1 MPKPA
6 KPRTRFLPRG
16 LVILHEDQDILVV
29 DKPPGFL
36 TMGTD
41 TEKERTVYF
50 ILTDYVRKGYSKSRN
65 RIFIVHRL
73 DRDASGLLI
82 FVKSE
87 EAKRRLQGQWPET
100 KKTYVA
106 VVHGRLEKPAATISS
121 CLMENA
127 AHRVYSTA
135 DPQKGYLSHTA
146 YKVVQQTRD
155 LALLEI
161 DLLTGRKHQIRV
173 HLAESGHP
181 IVGDRRYSKDGKAY
195 KRMALHAMAL
205 SFKHPASGKE
215 MTFTTGVPDYFTKL
229 MGKVEAKTVSPHP
242 PSPPEPTIK
251 K

>member
-1 MPKPA
+1 MPKPS

-29 DKPPGFL
+29 DKPAGLL

-41 TEKERTVYF
+41 SEQERTVYF
-50 ILTDYVRKGYSKSRN
+50 SLTAYVRKGYAKSRN

-82 FVKSE
+82 FAKNE
-87 EAKRRLQGQWPET
+87 AAKRQLQAQWPET

-106 VVHGRLEKPAATISS
+106 VVHGRLEQPEATISS
-121 CLMENA
+121 YLLENA

-135 DPQKGYLSHTA
+135 DTRKGYLSHTA
-146 YKVVQQTRD
+146 YKVVKQAKD

-181 IVGDRRYSKDGKAY
+181 IVGDRRYSKDGGAY
-195 KRMALHAMAL
+195 KRMALHALAL

-215 MTFTTGVPDYFTKL
+215 LTFATEVPDYFQKL
-229 MGKVEAKTVSPHP
+229 MGGVEAKSVNSSPAQHR
-242 PSPPEPTIK
+242 
-251 K
+251 

>member
-6 KPRTRFLPRG
+6 KSSTRFLPRG

-29 DKPPGFL
+29 DKPAGFL

-41 TEKERTVYF
+41 SEKERTVYF
-50 ILTDYVRKGYSKSRN
+50 ALTDYVRKGYSKSRN

-82 FVKSE
+82 FAKTE
-87 EAKRRLQGQWPET
+87 EAKRRLQAQWPET
-100 KKTYVA
+100 KKTYAA
-106 VVHGRLEKPAATISS
+106 VVHGRLEKQADTISS
-121 CLMENA
+121 YLLENA
-127 AHRVYSTA
+127 AHRVYSTP
-135 DPQKGYLSHTA
+135 DIQKGYLSHTA
-146 YKVVQQTRD
+146 YKVVKQAKD

-181 IVGDRRYSKDGKAY
+181 IVGDRRYSKDGGAY

-205 SFKHPASGKE
+205 SFKHPTSGKE
-215 MTFTTGVPDYFTKL
+215 LTFTTGVPDYFQKI
-229 MGKVEAKTVSPHP
+229 MGKVEGTETEGSRLKVQG
-242 PSPPEPTIK
+242 K
-251 K
+251 KR